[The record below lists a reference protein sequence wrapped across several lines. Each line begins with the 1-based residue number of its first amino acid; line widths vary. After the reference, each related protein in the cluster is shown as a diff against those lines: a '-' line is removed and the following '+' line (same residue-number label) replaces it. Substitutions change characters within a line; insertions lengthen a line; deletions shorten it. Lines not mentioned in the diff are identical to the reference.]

1 MQARLALLAHAFVNI
16 LEHMISLYDILEA
29 ADGQLF
35 GEASAVLFTD
45 FCLNAQ
51 QAQKGQLF
59 VALRTE
65 HGDGHQFMREAVENG
80 VLGIMCQ
87 RPPDFDTE
95 GLTVIVMRDVESALL
110 KWANIALRKFGTN
123 VIAVAGGAAA
133 TIAREAIAAV
143 LSTRHRVYKGSDA
156 FSGKFGLPVTLGRL
170 APEDQFAVLEMPLL
184 QNGGMSELAAVVK
197 PLVGVVTDLNYSGME
212 RFDLRNAFVQE
223 YEALI
228 SSLPKNGLAVLNY
241 DDDQIRALCERTTA
255 NVLTIGLDRGSVAF
269 GADFTAYNLLLARDK
284 TGFDVRYANE
294 RYLGRWIPLLG
305 AHTLYGVLAALAVGS
320 AYGVPVAEGL
330 NTLKELQPLPGRLN
344 LLEGVNSCLLVDD
357 SFDANLPSA
366 LALLDWLRDLRLP
379 AENGR
384 LIFMLGS
391 LGDMGKHTISAH
403 REVGRQAADVV
414 DILVTEGD
422 WAAVAGRAA
431 LDHGMDR
438 RNVRITYS
446 PEDAAASIAR
456 LLQPDDVVVIK
467 GDAASHMER
476 ATRALL
482 ARAEDVVRL
491 PRYSGQDAEHHARV
505 LPRQTWVEVD
515 RSAIAYNVRRIKEIV
530 GESVTVVAVVK
541 ANGYGHGAVA
551 VASTALNNGADYL
564 AVSAVGEAV
573 ELREAAIDAPILVFG
588 YTPPNAVRQALRY
601 NLTLTLYDLDV
612 ARAYNRIA
620 RELDT
625 TLRVHVKVDTG
636 LGRMGLLPEQVT
648 PFFRSVRNLRNLEI
662 EGIYTHFASADS
674 STEYTRAQ
682 LQVFENCLTPLRAA
696 GLQFKYIHAANTA
709 ATLTLPETHYNMVR
723 PGIGIYGI
731 MPGSGA
737 PLPPDFRPA
746 LTWKT
751 TIGIVK
757 TLPKGAYVGYGNTYR
772 TRSTERVAI
781 INVGYAD
788 GFRRAP
794 DRWQE
799 VLVHGQ
805 RVPVIGRVSMDLS
818 AINVTSVPNANIGDE
833 VVLIGRQG
841 DEYISVDEVAEWLDT
856 NTYEVVTSIAARVPR
871 L

>member
-1 MQARLALLAHAFVNI
+1 
-16 LEHMISLYDILEA
+16 MINLYDILEA

-45 FCLNAQ
+45 FCLDARHAQ
-51 QAQKGQLF
+51 SGQLF

-65 HGDGHQFMREAVENG
+65 QGDGHQFMREAAEKG
-80 VLGIMCQ
+80 ALGIMCQ
-87 RPPDFDTE
+87 RPPDFDTD
-95 GLTVIVMRDVESALL
+95 GLTVIVMRDLEAALL
-110 KWANIALRKFGTN
+110 NWAHIALKKFGTT

-133 TIAREAIAAV
+133 TAAREAIAAV
-143 LSTRHRVYKGSDA
+143 LSVRHRVYKGEETSK
-156 FSGKFGLPVTLGRL
+156 GKLSLPLALGRL
-170 APEDQFAVLEMPLL
+170 AAEDQFAVLEMPMT
-184 QNGGMSELAAVVK
+184 QRGEMSDLAAIVK
-197 PLVGVVTDLNYSGME
+197 PLVGVVTDLNYGSME
-212 RFDLRNAFVQE
+212 RFELSDWLAQE
-223 YEALI
+223 YKALVA
-228 SSLPKNGLAVLNY
+228 SLPQNGLAVLNY
-241 DDDQIRALCERTTA
+241 DDDHIRALCQATA
-255 NVLTIGLDRGSVAF
+255 ATVLTVGIDRGRVAF

-284 TGFDVRYANE
+284 TGFDVRHSGE

-305 AHTLYGVLAALAVGS
+305 AHTLYGVLAALAVGN
-320 AYGVPVAEGL
+320 AYGVSVAEGL
-330 NTLKELQPLPGRLN
+330 QAIKTLQPLPGRLN
-344 LLEGVNSCLLVDD
+344 LLEGINNCMLVDD
-357 SFDANLPSA
+357 SFDANLPST
-366 LALLDWLRDLRLP
+366 LAVLEWLRDLRTP
-379 AENGR
+379 SQGGR
-384 LIFMLGS
+384 LIFL
-391 LGDMGKHTISAH
+391 LGDIGELGKHTIRAH
-403 REVGRQAADVV
+403 REIGKQAAEVV
-414 DILVTEGD
+414 DVLVTEGD
-422 WAAVAGRAA
+422 LAAVAGRAA

-446 PEDAAASIAR
+446 PEDAAASIASW
-456 LLQPDDVVVIK
+456 LQPDDLVVIK
-467 GDAASHMER
+467 GSAASRMER

-482 ARAEDVVRL
+482 AKAEDAARL
-491 PRYSGQDAEHHARV
+491 PRYDAQDSERFAQI

-530 GESVTVVAVVK
+530 GADVTVVAVVK

-551 VASTALNNGADYL
+551 VASTALNNGAEYL
-564 AVSAVGEAV
+564 AVSAIGEAI
-573 ELREAAIDAPILVFG
+573 ELREGAIDAPILVFG

-601 NLTLTLYDLDV
+601 GLTLTLYDLDL

-625 TLRVHVKVDTG
+625 ILRVHVKVDTG

-682 LQVFENCLTPLRAA
+682 LQVFENCLAPLRAA

-709 ATLTLPETHYNMVR
+709 ATLTMPETHYNMVR

-731 MPGSGA
+731 MPSFGA

-772 TRSTERVAI
+772 TRGTERIAI

-794 DRWQE
+794 GRWQE

-818 AINVTSVPNANIGDE
+818 AINVTDVPNVNIGDE
-833 VVLIGRQG
+833 VVLIGKQG

-856 NTYEVVTSIAARVPR
+856 NTYEVVTAIAARVPR

>member
-1 MQARLALLAHAFVNI
+1 
-16 LEHMISLYDILEA
+16 MINLYDILEA

-35 GEASAVLFTD
+35 GEAGAALFTD
-45 FCLNAQ
+45 FCLDAR
-51 QAQKGQLF
+51 QAQAGALF
-59 VALRTE
+59 VALKTE
-65 HGDGHQFMREAVENG
+65 QGDGHQHMREAAENG
-80 VLGIMCQ
+80 ALGIMCQ
-87 RPPDFDTE
+87 RPPDFDTD

-110 KWANIALRKFGTN
+110 KWARIALKKLGTT

-133 TIAREAIAAV
+133 TTAREAIAAV
-143 LSTRHRVYKGSDA
+143 LSVQHRVYKSADS
-156 FSGKFGLPVTLGRL
+156 FSGKFSLPLTLGKL
-170 APEDQFAVLEMPLL
+170 AAEDKFAILEMPLTHD
-184 QNGGMSELAAVVK
+184 GGMSELAEIVK
-197 PLVGVVTDLNYSGME
+197 PLVGVVTDLNYSGMG
-212 RFDLRNAFVQE
+212 RFDQRHAFAEE
-223 YEALI
+223 YAALI
-228 SSLPKNGLAVLNY
+228 SALPENGLAVLNY
-241 DDDQIRALCERTTA
+241 DDDQIRAMRARTLA
-255 NVLTIGLDRGSVAF
+255 NVLTMGLDRAGVAF

-294 RYLGRWIPLLG
+294 RYVGRWIPLLG
-305 AHTLYGVLAALAVGS
+305 AHTLYGVLAALAVGT
-320 AYGVPVAEGL
+320 AYNISVGESL
-330 NTLKELQPLPGRLN
+330 NAIKELQPLPGRLSP
-344 LLEGVNSCLLVDD
+344 LEGANGCLLVDD
-357 SFDANLPSA
+357 SFDANLPST

-391 LGDMGKHTISAH
+391 LGDFGKHTVSGH
-403 REVGRQAADVV
+403 REIGRQAAEVV
-414 DILVTEGD
+414 DVLVTEGD
-422 WAAVAGRAA
+422 LAAVAGRAA

-446 PEDAAASIAR
+446 PEDAAASIADW
-456 LLQPDDVVVIK
+456 LQADDVVVIK
-467 GDAASHMER
+467 GSAASRMER

-482 ARAEDVVRL
+482 ANVEDAARL
-491 PRYSGQDAEHHARV
+491 PRYSEQEASRHQQV
-505 LPRQTWVEVD
+505 LPRQTWVEID
-515 RSAIAYNVRRIKEIV
+515 RGAIAYNVRRAKEIV
-530 GESVTVVAVVK
+530 GEGVAVVAVVK
-541 ANGYGHGAVA
+541 ANGYGHGAIA
-551 VASTALNNGADYL
+551 VASTALHNGADYL
-564 AVSAVGEAV
+564 AVSSVGEAV
-573 ELREAAIDAPILVFG
+573 ELREAAIEAPILVFG
-588 YTPPNAVRQALRY
+588 YTPPNAARQALRY
-601 NLTLTLYDLDV
+601 NLTLTLYDLEV

-662 EGIYTHFASADS
+662 EGIYTHFAASDS

-682 LQVFENCLTPLRAA
+682 LQVFQNCLTPLRA
-696 GLQFKYIHAANTA
+696 GGVEFKYIHAANTA
-709 ATLTLPETHYNMVR
+709 AALTLPETYFNMVR
-723 PGIGIYGI
+723 LGIGIYGI
-731 MPGSGA
+731 MPGLGA

-751 TIGIVK
+751 SIGIVK
-757 TLPKGAYVGYGNTYR
+757 TLPQGAYVGYGNTYR
-772 TRSTERVAI
+772 TRGTERIAI

-799 VLVHGQ
+799 VLVGGQ

-818 AINVTSVPNANIGDE
+818 AINVTSVPNVNIGDE
-833 VVLIGRQG
+833 VVLIGKQG

>member
-1 MQARLALLAHAFVNI
+1 
-16 LEHMISLYDILEA
+16 MINLYDILDA

-35 GEASAVLFTD
+35 GEAGAALFTD
-45 FCLNAQ
+45 FCLDAQ
-51 QAQKGQLF
+51 RAQTGQLF

-65 HGDGHQFMREAVENG
+65 HGDGHQFMREAVERG
-80 VLGIMCQ
+80 ALGIMCQ
-87 RPPDFDTE
+87 RPPDFDTD
-95 GLTVIVMRDVESALL
+95 GLTVIMMRDVEAALL
-110 KWANIALRKFGTN
+110 KWADKVLRKFGTT

-133 TIAREAIAAV
+133 TTAREAIAAV
-143 LSTRHRVYKGSDA
+143 LGIRHRVYKGGDV
-156 FSGKFGLPVTLGRL
+156 FSSKFSLPVSLGRL
-170 APEDQFAVLEMPLL
+170 APEDQFAVLEIPLL
-184 QNGGMSELAAVVK
+184 QNGGMGELADILK
-197 PLVGVVTDLNYSGME
+197 PLVGVVTDLSYSGME
-212 RFDLRNAFVQE
+212 RFDLRNAFIQE
-223 YEALI
+223 YAALI
-228 SSLPKNGLAVLNY
+228 ARLPQNGLAVLNY
-241 DDDQIRALCERTTA
+241 DDDQIRALCGRTA
-255 NVLTIGLDRGSVAF
+255 AHVLTIGLDRGGIAF
-269 GADFTAYNLLLARDK
+269 GADFTAYNLLLARDR
-284 TGFDVRYANE
+284 TGFDVRHANE
-294 RYLGRWIPLLG
+294 RYLGRWIPLPG
-305 AHTLYGVLAALAVGS
+305 AQTLYGVLAALAVGS
-320 AYGVPVAEGL
+320 AYGVSVAEGL
-330 NTLKELQPLPGRLN
+330 NALKELQALPGRLN
-344 LLEGVNSCLLVDD
+344 LLEGVNGCLLVDD
-357 SFDANLPSA
+357 SFDANLPST

-379 AENGR
+379 TENGR
-384 LIFMLGS
+384 LIFILGNI
-391 LGDMGKHTISAH
+391 GDMGKHTISAH
-403 REVGRQAADVV
+403 REIGRQAAEIVDV
-414 DILVTEGD
+414 LVTEGD
-422 WAAVAGRAA
+422 LAAVAGRAA

-446 PEDAAASIAR
+446 PEDAAASIASG
-456 LLQPDDVVVIK
+456 LQPDDVVVIK
-467 GDAASHMER
+467 GNAASRMER

-482 ARAEDVVRL
+482 ARAEDVARL
-491 PRYSGQDAEHHARV
+491 PRYNEQDAERHAQV
-505 LPRQTWVEVD
+505 LPRQTWVEID

-530 GESVTVVAVVK
+530 GENVTVVAVVK

-564 AVSAVGEAV
+564 AVSAVGEAI

-588 YTPPNAVRQALRY
+588 YTPPNAASQALRY
-601 NLTLTLYDLDV
+601 DLTLTLYDLEV

-620 RELDT
+620 RELDA
-625 TLRVHVKVDTG
+625 TLRVHVKVDSG
-636 LGRMGLLPEQVT
+636 MGRMGLLPEQVV

-731 MPGSGA
+731 MPGFGA

-751 TIGIVK
+751 SIGLVK

-772 TRSTERVAI
+772 TRGTERIAI

-805 RVPVIGRVSMDLS
+805 RVPVVGRVSMDLS
-818 AINVTSVPNANIGDE
+818 AINVTSVPNVSIGDE
-833 VVLIGRQG
+833 VVLIGKQG
-841 DEYISVDEVAEWLDT
+841 DEFISVDEVAEWLDT

>member
-1 MQARLALLAHAFVNI
+1 
-16 LEHMISLYDILEA
+16 MINLYDILEA

-35 GEASAVLFTD
+35 GEAGAALFTD
-45 FCLNAQ
+45 FCLDAR
-51 QAQKGQLF
+51 QAQTGALF
-59 VALRTE
+59 VALKTE
-65 HGDGHQFMREAVENG
+65 QGDGHQFMREAAENG
-80 VLGIMCQ
+80 ALGIMCQ
-87 RPPDFDTE
+87 RPPDFDTD

-110 KWANIALRKFGTN
+110 KWARIALKKLGTT

-133 TIAREAIAAV
+133 TTAREAIAAV
-143 LSTRHRVYKGSDA
+143 LSVQHRVYKSADS
-156 FSGKFGLPVTLGRL
+156 FSGKFSLPLTLGKL
-170 APEDQFAVLEMPLL
+170 VAEDKFAILEMPITH
-184 QNGGMSELAAVVK
+184 NGGMSELAEIVK
-197 PLVGVVTDLNYSGME
+197 PLVGVVTDLNYSGMG
-212 RFDLRNAFVQE
+212 RFDQRHAFAEE
-223 YEALI
+223 YAALI
-228 SSLPKNGLAVLNY
+228 SALPENGLAVLNY
-241 DDDQIRALCERTTA
+241 DDDQIRAMRARTLA
-255 NVLTIGLDRGSVAF
+255 NVLTMGLDRAGVAF

-284 TGFDVRYANE
+284 TGFDVRYAQE
-294 RYLGRWIPLLG
+294 RYVGRWIPLLG
-305 AHTLYGVLAALAVGS
+305 AHTLYGVLAALAIGTAYNISVGES
-320 AYGVPVAEGL
+320 L
-330 NTLKELQPLPGRLN
+330 NAIKELQPLPGRLSP
-344 LLEGVNSCLLVDD
+344 LEGANGCLLVDD
-357 SFDANLPSA
+357 SFDANLPST

-391 LGDMGKHTISAH
+391 LGDFGKHTVSGH
-403 REVGRQAADVV
+403 REIGRQAAEVV
-414 DILVTEGD
+414 DVLVTEGD
-422 WAAVAGRAA
+422 LAAVAGRAA

-446 PEDAAASIAR
+446 PEDAAASIADW
-456 LLQPDDVVVIK
+456 LQPDDVVVIK
-467 GDAASHMER
+467 GSAASRMER

-482 ARAEDVVRL
+482 ANPEDVARL
-491 PRYSGQDAEHHARV
+491 PRYSEQEDNRHHQV
-505 LPRQTWVEVD
+505 LPRQTWVEID
-515 RSAIAYNVRRIKEIV
+515 RGAIAYNVRRAKEIV
-530 GESVTVVAVVK
+530 GEGVAMVAVVK

-564 AVSAVGEAV
+564 AVSSVGEAV

-588 YTPPNAVRQALRY
+588 YTPPNAARQALRY
-601 NLTLTLYDLDV
+601 DLTLTLYDLEV

-625 TLRVHVKVDTG
+625 TLRAHVKVDTG

-662 EGIYTHFASADS
+662 EGIYTHFAASDS

-682 LQVFENCLTPLRAA
+682 LQVFQNCLTPLRA
-696 GLQFKYIHAANTA
+696 GGVEFKYIHAANTA
-709 ATLTLPETHYNMVR
+709 AALTLPETHFNMVR
-723 PGIGIYGI
+723 LGIGIYGI
-731 MPGSGA
+731 MPGLGA

-751 TIGIVK
+751 SIGAVK
-757 TLPKGAYVGYGNTYR
+757 TLPQGAYVGYGNTYR
-772 TRSTERVAI
+772 TRGTERIAI

-799 VLVHGQ
+799 VLVGGQ

-818 AINVTSVPNANIGDE
+818 AINVTNVPNVTIGDE
-833 VVLIGRQG
+833 VVLIGKQG
-841 DEYISVDEVAEWLDT
+841 DEYIGVDEVAEWLDT
-856 NTYEVVTSIAARVPR
+856 NTYEVVTAIAARVPR

>member
-1 MQARLALLAHAFVNI
+1 
-16 LEHMISLYDILEA
+16 MINLYDILEA

-45 FCLNAQ
+45 FCFDAQ
-51 QAQKGQLF
+51 RAQHGQLF
-59 VALRTE
+59 VALKTE
-65 HGDGHQFMREAVENG
+65 QGDGHQFMREAVERG
-80 VLGIMCQ
+80 ALGIMCQ

-110 KWANIALRKFGTN
+110 NWASIALKKLGTT
-123 VIAVAGGAAA
+123 VIAIAGGAAA
-133 TIAREAIAAV
+133 TAAREAIAAV
-143 LSTRHRVYKGSDA
+143 LGVRHRVYNGVNT
-156 FSGKFGLPVTLGRL
+156 FGGKLSLPLALGRL
-170 APEDQFAVLEMPLL
+170 AAEDQFAVLEIPLM
-184 QNGGMSELAAVVK
+184 QRGGMNELMTILK
-197 PLVGVVTDLNYSGME
+197 PLVGVVTDLNHGGMA
-212 RFDLRNAFVQE
+212 RFELRDLLAQE
-223 YEALI
+223 YATLVTC
-228 SSLPKNGLAVLNY
+228 LPANGLAVLNY
-241 DDDQIRALCERTTA
+241 DDDQIRAMCQRTAA
-255 NVLTIGLDRGSVAF
+255 NVLTVGLDRGEVAF
-269 GADFTAYNLLLARDK
+269 GADFTAYNLLLGRDK
-284 TGFDVRYANE
+284 TGFDVRHGSE

-320 AYGVPVAEGL
+320 AYGVSVAEGL
-330 NTLKELQPLPGRLN
+330 NAIKALQPLPGRLN
-344 LLEGVNSCLLVDD
+344 PLEGVNSCLLVDD
-357 SFDANLPSA
+357 SYDANLPST

-384 LIFMLGS
+384 LIFLLGN

-403 REVGRQAADVV
+403 REIGRQAAEVV
-414 DILVTEGD
+414 DVLVTEGD
-422 WAAVAGRAA
+422 LAAVAGRAA

-446 PEDAAASIAR
+446 PEDAAASIASW
-456 LLQPDDVVVIK
+456 LQPDDVVVIK
-467 GDAASHMER
+467 GSAASRMER

-482 ARAEDVVRL
+482 AHAEDVARL
-491 PRYSGQDAEHHARV
+491 PRYDEQDVEHLAQV
-505 LPRQTWVEVD
+505 LPRQTWVEID
-515 RSAIAYNVRRIKEIV
+515 RSAIAHNVRRIKAIV
-530 GESVTVVAVVK
+530 GENVTVVAVVK
-541 ANGYGHGAVA
+541 ANGYGHNAVA
-551 VASTALNNGADYL
+551 VASTALNNGAAYL
-564 AVSAVGEAV
+564 AVSAVGEAI

-601 NLTLTLYDLDV
+601 DLTLTLHDLDV

-620 RELDT
+620 RELDAM
-625 TLRVHVKVDTG
+625 LRVHVKVDTG

-674 STEYTRAQ
+674 NTEYTRAQ
-682 LQVFENCLTPLRAA
+682 LQVFENCLAPLRAA

-709 ATLTLPETHYNMVR
+709 ATLTMPETHYNMVR

-731 MPGSGA
+731 MPSIGA

-751 TIGIVK
+751 TVGIVK
-757 TLPKGAYVGYGNTYR
+757 TLPQGAYVGYGNTYR
-772 TRSTERVAI
+772 TRGTERIAI

-794 DRWQE
+794 GHWRE

-805 RVPVIGRVSMDLS
+805 RVPVVGRVSMDLS
-818 AINVTSVPNANIGDE
+818 AINVTNVPNVNIGDE
-833 VVLIGRQG
+833 VVLIGKQG